1 MSELAGARFAV
12 VGLGSSGR
20 AAARVLTGLG
30 AHVTGLDRS
39 PDAVDAA
46 RAELGPR
53 VTLRA
58 VADDAALAD
67 AVLAADARVAVV
79 SPGVPATAP
88 LLTRAAAAG
97 LECWSE
103 VELAWQVQQSATST
117 APDWLT
123 LTGTNGKTTTVGML
137 SSILTAAGLR
147 APAVGNVGTPVV
159 QAVADG
165 GTDALAVELS
175 SFQLHLTHSV
185 APLAAACLNLAPDHL
200 DWHGSYAA
208 YRAAKARVYA
218 RTRRACIYT
227 DEATRTMVEEADV
240 AEGARAVGTVL
251 GPPAVGELGLVE
263 DVLCDRAFT
272 PRRQTAA
279 DPIAVLADLD
289 HLAPGAGLPVP
300 QHILANAL
308 AAAALARARGVPGAA
323 VAEGLRAYTGGPH
336 RIQTVTVAGGVTW
349 VDDSKATNSHA
360 ALASLRALAPGR
372 GVWIAG
378 GLAKGATFDDLV
390 PAVADRLRAV
400 VLIGLDRAPLR
411 TALARHAP
419 DIPVTEV
426 VPGETGDV
434 MTDAVAAAAR
444 LAQPGDTVLLAPAS
458 ASMDQFPNYGA
469 RGDAFAAAV
478 RARGAA

>member
-1 MSELAGARFAV
+1 MSDFAGARFVV
-12 VGLGSSGR
+12 VGLGASGR
-20 AAARVLTGLG
+20 AAARVLATLG
-30 AHVTGLDRS
+30 ARVTGLDRD
-39 PDAVDAA
+39 PAAVEAA
-46 RAELGPR
+46 SEELDPR

-58 VADDAALAD
+58 APDDAALAD
-67 AVLAADARVAVV
+67 AVPASGARVAVV
-79 SPGVPATAP
+79 SPGVPATSP

-103 VELAWQVQQSATST
+103 VELAWQVQQSATTT

-147 APAVGNVGTPVV
+147 APAVGNVGTPIV
-159 QAVADG
+159 QAVADAG
-165 GTDALAVELS
+165 ADVLAVELS

-185 APLAAACLNLAPDHL
+185 APLASACLNLAPDHL

-208 YRAAKARVYA
+208 YRADKARVYE
-218 RTRRACIYT
+218 RTRRACVYT
-227 DEATRTMVEEADV
+227 DATTRAMVEQAEV

-251 GPPAVGELGLVE
+251 GAPGVGELGVVE
-263 DVLCDRAFT
+263 DVLCDRAFSS
-272 PRRQTAA
+272 RRQTVA
-279 DPIAVLADLD
+279 DPLAVLADLA
-289 HLAPGAGLPVP
+289 HLAPSPGSSVP
-300 QHILANAL
+300 QHVLANAL
-308 AAAALARARGVPGAA
+308 AAAALARARAVPGEA
-323 VAEGLRAYTGGPH
+323 VAEGLRAYAGGPH
-336 RIQTVTVAGGVTW
+336 RIQTVAVVGGVTW

-360 ALASLRALAPGR
+360 ALASLRALAPGA

-400 VLIGLDRAPLR
+400 VLIGLDRTPLR

-426 VPGETGDV
+426 VPGETGGV

-458 ASMDQFPNYGA
+458 ASMDQFPDYGA
-469 RGDAFAAAV
+469 RGEAFAAAV
-478 RARGAA
+478 RARGPA

>member
-1 MSELAGARFAV
+1 MSTANSSWRSGSWFHQVRRSG
-12 VGLGSSGR
+12 VG
-20 AAARVLTGLG
+20 
-30 AHVTGLDRS
+30 
-39 PDAVDAA
+39 
-46 RAELGPR
+46 
-53 VTLRA
+53 
-58 VADDAALAD
+58 
-67 AVLAADARVAVV
+67 
-79 SPGVPATAP
+79 
-88 LLTRAAAAG
+88 
-97 LECWSE
+97 
-103 VELAWQVQQSATST
+103 ATSL
-117 APDWLT
+117 AQ
-123 LTGTNGKTTTVGML
+123 
-137 SSILTAAGLR
+137 SSSAA
-147 APAVGNVGTPVV
+147 
-159 QAVADG
+159 
-165 GTDALAVELS
+165 S
-175 SFQLHLTHSV
+175 S
-185 APLAAACLNLAPDHL
+185 
-200 DWHGSYAA
+200 
-208 YRAAKARVYA
+208 R
-218 RTRRACIYT
+218 
-227 DEATRTMVEEADV
+227 
-240 AEGARAVGTVL
+240 
-251 GPPAVGELGLVE
+251 
-263 DVLCDRAFT
+263 FT
-272 PRRQTAA
+272 PRGQTAG
-279 DPIAVLADLD
+279 DPIAGLADLD